1 MFELRESREGIS
13 IFARICVTSGR
24 SISYVRRMANEF
36 NLPSWVTAKR
46 LRAQGLVLALC
57 LWSIYVWNISATGLR
72 DRHGL
77 LKGTDFVHLYTL
89 GSLAFTH
96 RGADLYDMHA
106 QTALVQRIQ
115 GVPDIVYLPLYPPQ
129 VSVFFSP
136 LARFSYG
143 WALVIWLTVTAA
155 IYAYCC
161 YAVWRVCP
169 NLRSDKF
176 TIFIL
181 AAAYPAFFHLVL
193 WGQTSALALA
203 CFTLAYFALRTEN
216 YLLAGIAL
224 GTLAFKPQLGLAAAI
239 LFVGMRNW
247 TLIAGAILSAAAQF
261 VLAWLYFGLA
271 PLRQWLR
278 MLRNVPKV
286 LALLEPRPYQ
296 THSLRAFWGMLVP
309 SPTVALLL
317 YIVSA
322 VFVLA
327 LLIWCWRSQLS
338 LGVRYSA
345 LLVGTAL
352 VAPHLTVYDLVILAP
367 AFLLLG
373 DWVIANGRHHLTLR
387 LAALLYLIYLLP
399 LVGPLARW
407 TRLQLSVLAMS
418 AIIWT
423 LWQLAKTSTPEL
435 GSTA

>member
-1 MFELRESREGIS
+1 MRTPDVHEPNH
-13 IFARICVTSGR
+13 A
-24 SISYVRRMANEF
+24 
-36 NLPSWVTAKR
+36 SWFTAKR
-46 LRAQGLVLALC
+46 LRAQGLVLSLC
-57 LWSIYVWNISATGLR
+57 SWSIYVWDISAAGLR
-72 DRHGL
+72 DHHGL
-77 LKGTDFVHLYTL
+77 LKGTDFVHFYTL
-89 GSLAFTH
+89 GLLALAR
-96 RGADLYDMHA
+96 RGADLYNMES
-106 QTALVQRIQ
+106 QTALVQRIL
-115 GVPDIVYLPLYPPQ
+115 GVPNIVYLPLYPPQ
-129 VSVFFSP
+129 VSIFFAP
-136 LARFSYG
+136 LARLSYG
-143 WALVIWLTVTAA
+143 WALVIWLTVNAA

-169 NLRSDKF
+169 NLRSEQF

-181 AAAYPAFFHLVL
+181 AAAYPGFFHLIL

-247 TLIAGAILSAAAQF
+247 TLIAGAILSATGQF
-261 VLAWLYFGLA
+261 MLAWLYFDFD
-271 PLRQWLR
+271 PLRQWFR
-278 MLRNVPKV
+278 MLRNVPNM
-286 LALLEPRPYQ
+286 LALFEPRPYQ
-296 THSLRAFWGMLVP
+296 THSLRAFWAMLIP
-309 SPTVALLL
+309 SPTIALLL
-317 YIVSA
+317 YLVSS

-327 LLIWCWRSQLS
+327 LLIVCWRSKLS
-338 LGVRYSA
+338 LDIRYSA
-345 LLVGTAL
+345 LLVVTAL

-387 LAALLYLIYLLP
+387 LAALLYLVYVLP

-435 GSTA
+435 GKYTA